1 MRLKLVLSLVVVLA
15 LSCQQESS
23 KVQNS
28 TSDNKEVSMS
38 LTKDEQK
45 NQFKILYSMI
55 EKVFAK
61 ESENKTRSKKISNFF
76 LKSKLSEKDKYDILK
91 KTMIKLDVSIEDQK
105 EIMQHLSKL
114 KRMNIEK

>member
-1 MRLKLVLSLVVVLA
+1 MRLKLVLSLVFMA

-45 NQFKILYSMI
+45 INLRFYIL
-55 EKVFAK
+55 
-61 ESENKTRSKKISNFF
+61 
-76 LKSKLSEKDKYDILK
+76 
-91 KTMIKLDVSIEDQK
+91 
-105 EIMQHLSKL
+105 
-114 KRMNIEK
+114 

>member
-1 MRLKLVLSLVVVLA
+1 MRLKLVLSLVLVMA

-45 NQFKILYSMI
+45 NQ
-55 EKVFAK
+55 
-61 ESENKTRSKKISNFF
+61 
-76 LKSKLSEKDKYDILK
+76 
-91 KTMIKLDVSIEDQK
+91 
-105 EIMQHLSKL
+105 
-114 KRMNIEK
+114 